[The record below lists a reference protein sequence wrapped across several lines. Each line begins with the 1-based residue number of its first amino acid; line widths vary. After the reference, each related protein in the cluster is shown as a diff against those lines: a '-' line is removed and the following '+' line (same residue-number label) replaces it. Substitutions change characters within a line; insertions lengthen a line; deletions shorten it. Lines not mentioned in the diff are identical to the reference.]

1 MDTPEGWDLTGK
13 KAVISADRRGWT
25 GFFAAALTEAGAD
38 VAIIGSESSDM
49 EDAKNKASSNAR
61 KVITKTTDLM
71 SKESIDQSIQNI
83 VNDFGTIDI
92 LVNNAKADFGK
103 RFEQVSESEFDTL
116 IDFNLKSM
124 FLTCQSVG
132 HTMLKNKKGHI
143 VNMTSDLAVRGL
155 WNSVIPCAS
164 EGAIHQ
170 LTSSLALEWGRD
182 GIRVNGIGAGWL
194 TTQNKSDAAEP
205 DLLDRYLPSKRKG
218 HPNDL
223 TQMLVYLSSDSCDFV
238 NGQTIFIDGG
248 ALAHA

>member
-38 VAIIGSESSDM
+38 IAIIGSENSDM
-49 EDAKNKASSNAR
+49 EDAKNKASSNGGKA
-61 KVITKTTDLM
+61 ITKTTNLM

-83 VNDFGTIDI
+83 VDEFGTIDI
-92 LVNNAKADFGK
+92 LVNNAKANFGK
-103 RFEQVSESEFDTL
+103 KFEDVSESEFDTL
-116 IDFNLKSM
+116 MDFNLKSM
-124 FLTCQSVG
+124 FLACQSVG
-132 HTMLKNKKGHI
+132 QTMLKNKKGHI

-182 GIRVNGIGAGWL
+182 GIRVNGIGAAWL
-194 TTQNKSDAAEP
+194 TTQEKSDDTEP
-205 DLLDRYLPSKRKG
+205 DLLDRYLPSKRRG